1 MGTALDA
8 IRAAVLQLLR
18 DGEVHPQLVALA
30 VARVAGALGADIAHA
45 GGVEVETVL
54 GDSAELVRSFGRERH
69 EMLEAGTL
77 PVAGSA

>member
-30 VARVAGALGADIAHA
+30 MARVAGALGADIAHA

-54 GDSAELVRSFGRERH
+54 GDSAGHRQLDGAGRGEP
-69 EMLEAGTL
+69 T
-77 PVAGSA
+77 